1 MKAAYKV
8 VPFNLFN
15 TTQDTWRT
23 QKEPRGKEGDRIR
36 VEDRMAGFLL
46 EEGDREQEGE

>member
-23 QKEPRGKEGDRIR
+23 QKEPRGKERDRIR